1 MSAPA
6 PVAGLVA
13 LYPGSFDPPHLGHL
27 SLIRRAAALVAR
39 LIVGVGWN
47 PAKNPSLPVELRL
60 ELLRQDC
67 AGLANVSVVA
77 YQGAT
82 LQAARAHGAQV
93 LIRGV
98 RSGSDLETESTMA
111 AIHRRHGLETI
122 LLCADG
128 AVAHVSSS
136 AVRLCRSAGLPL
148 DGLVSPAVAA
158 ALSAPPRP

>member
-1 MSAPA
+1 MSAP
-6 PVAGLVA
+6 AGLVA

-27 SLIRRAAALVAR
+27 DLIRRASGLVAR
-39 LIVGVGWN
+39 LVIGVGIN
-47 PAKNPSLPVELRL
+47 PAKTPSLPAEQRL
-60 ELLRQDC
+60 DLLRRDC
-67 AGLANVSVVA
+67 AELANISVIA

-82 LQAARAHGAQV
+82 IHAARAAGAGV
-93 LIRGV
+93 LVRGV
-98 RSGSDLETESTMA
+98 RSGSDLESEATMA
-111 AIHRRHGLETI
+111 AIHRRLGLETL

-158 ALSAPPRP
+158 ALAGQAPR

>member
-1 MSAPA
+1 MSTTG
-6 PVAGLVA
+6 GLVA

-27 SLIRRAAALVAR
+27 DLVRRASALVAR
-39 LIVGVGWN
+39 LIVGVGVN
-47 PAKNPSLPVELRL
+47 PGKASSLPVDVRVA
-60 ELLRQDC
+60 LLRGDC
-67 AGLANVSVVA
+67 AALANVSVVA

-82 LQAARAHGAQV
+82 VHAARDLGAQV
-93 LIRGV
+93 LLRGV
-98 RSGSDLETESTMA
+98 RSGSDLETEATMA
-111 AIHRRHGLETI
+111 AIHRRHGLETM

-158 ALSAPPRP
+158 ALAAR